1 MPNNYVYMWKGM
13 EGRGA
18 LQEKRVEEGRT
29 QRRCEHVL
37 SLGLQEHRVFFWEF
51 GGVEVKV
58 KLTE

>member
-1 MPNNYVYMWKGM
+1 M
-13 EGRGA
+13 EEGGA